1 MDEEWKT
8 GFTCEQLQKVD
19 ELESR
24 LVSAEEWKIGLT
36 CDQLQK
42 VEELE
47 SSLVS
52 ATSKLQQKDDFE
64 MSRHESQ
71 AGPRNVVNRIH
82 EASTDSGTSPSPH
95 PTVSISCPSP
105 TSPLPLPNTSQP
117 ENVDTTSPSFR
128 SLNSGYVSSLADF
141 WANKWKKVDEDCSK
155 DCQEEHG
162 KGLENN
168 EQLAEN
174 NPEVIKEVKDTTMA
188 QCDHLRASEEENV
201 KLKGDV
207 KALAIQNEEI
217 LAYLDQKDESLMIEE
232 RENLR
237 YCNEKVSK
245 LLKEVEEKNCKICEL
260 EGKLEKSVEEKN
272 RLNQD
277 LKETFLKFEDLQ
289 VKNGNL
295 QTAYNEYEAIV
306 KELRDQ
312 FVPNENLKAKL
323 GFLDK
328 DVKLLRMRLQA
339 SVSSSSKSRKIAEA
353 NGMTRNL
360 PIRRSMKIKNLPSR
374 RSMRRP
380 KDDHIGSK
388 VRIMKKAE
396 TTLTLVTKKPVEK
409 EVSASSD
416 SGQQIALARN
426 ELESSELDSAKS
438 SIVVPD
444 ASLSSKSKKGRRSED
459 CKQQ

>member
-8 GFTCEQLQKVD
+8 GFTCEQMQKVD

-64 MSRHESQ
+64 KSRHESQ

-117 ENVDTTSPSFR
+117 HKVDTTSPSFR

-162 KGLENN
+162 EGLENN

-174 NPEVIKEVKDTTMA
+174 NPEVLKEVKDTIMA
-188 QCDHLRASEEENV
+188 QCDILRASEEENL

-207 KALAIQNEEI
+207 KALVIQNEEI
-217 LAYLDQKDESLMIEE
+217 LAYLDQKDESLATHL
-232 RENLR
+232 RENL
-237 YCNEKVSK
+237 NEKVSK
-245 LLKEVEEKNCKICEL
+245 LLKELEEKNFKICEL
-260 EGKLEKSVEEKN
+260 EEKLEMSVEEKN

-277 LKETFLKFEDLQ
+277 LTETVLKFEDLK

-312 FVPNENLKAKL
+312 FVPNENLEAKL

-339 SVSSSSKSRKIAEA
+339 SASSSSKSRKIAEA
-353 NGMTRNL
+353 TGMTRNL
-360 PIRRSMKIKNLPSR
+360 PIRRSMKSKNLPSR

-396 TTLTLVTKKPVEK
+396 TTLTLVTKQPVEK

-416 SGQQIALARN
+416 SGQRIALDRN